1 MKARADARLLTVLT
15 QLPRLVATAMAIS
28 WRADRRRTVIVA
40 AATIAAGVM
49 SAFGLLATQ
58 RVLIELFAAGPTP
71 QRITAALPAL
81 GWLAA
86 VTALRASMGI
96 INGYAQNGLTPRVNR
111 EIERH
116 LFETT
121 TAVRLD
127 AFDQDEFADDMERA
141 SRGTDSA
148 IALVQGAFNFL
159 AGLAGLI
166 AVTIA
171 VIVIHPLLLPALL
184 VATTPNAWAA
194 IKAGHQRYQTYVAGS
209 ARRRRL
215 WVLQQQM
222 AERRSATEL
231 RSYTLRGFLLN
242 LYDRVMGAETAIQL
256 KLARQVTTTTT
267 IGAVIGGLATTAVYV
282 LLGLLLFTGNIP
294 LSAAATCVIAV
305 QAAQRSLSTVTIH
318 IDRIYL
324 EGQHFGDYTGFMHRA
339 QAHMPPDKGAID
351 PGPLSELA
359 ISHVSMSYP
368 DRDTPAVDNVS
379 LTLKAGQTIA
389 FVGENGSGKT
399 TLAAIIAGLRQ
410 PGTGTVS
417 WNGHPVSDLDT
428 ARWQARIAVV
438 TQDFHRWPFS
448 AATNVA
454 IGDSTATADLPRIYA
469 AARRAAAHDMI
480 LDLPFGYDT
489 LLDRTFKDGQELS
502 GGQWQRVT
510 AARGFMR
517 EADLLI
523 MDEPS
528 SALDP
533 KAEHALFQAI
543 RDRQGSL
550 TTILITHRL
559 ANVRHADV
567 IYVLDR
573 GKLLQSGNH
582 DQLMAAAGAYRT
594 LFTLQAQG
602 YATAK
607 EAA

>member
-1 MKARADARLLTVLT
+1 
-15 QLPRLVATAMAIS
+15 
-28 WRADRRRTVIVA
+28 
-40 AATIAAGVM
+40 
-49 SAFGLLATQ
+49 
-58 RVLIELFAAGPTP
+58 LF
-71 QRITAALPAL
+71 R
-81 GWLAA
+81 
-86 VTALRASMGI
+86 
-96 INGYAQNGLTPRVNR
+96 
-111 EIERH
+111 
-116 LFETT
+116 
-121 TAVRLD
+121 
-127 AFDQDEFADDMERA
+127 
-141 SRGTDSA
+141 
-148 IALVQGAFNFL
+148 
-159 AGLAGLI
+159 
-166 AVTIA
+166 
-171 VIVIHPLLLPALL
+171 
-184 VATTPNAWAA
+184 
-194 IKAGHQRYQTYVAGS
+194 
-209 ARRRRL
+209 
-215 WVLQQQM
+215 
-222 AERRSATEL
+222 
-231 RSYTLRGFLLN
+231 
-242 LYDRVMGAETAIQL
+242 
-256 KLARQVTTTTT
+256 
-267 IGAVIGGLATTAVYV
+267 
-282 LLGLLLFTGNIP
+282 GNIP

-318 IDRIYL
+318 IDRIYM
-324 EGQHFGDYTGFMHRA
+324 EGQHFGDYTGFMNRA
-339 QAHMPPDKGAID
+339 QAHMPVRRGSVD

-359 ISHVSMSYP
+359 VSQVSLSYP
-368 DRDTPAVDNVS
+368 DRDAPAVDNVS
-379 LTLKAGQTIA
+379 LTLRAGQTIA

-399 TLAAIIAGLRQ
+399 TLAAVIAGLRQ
-410 PGTGTVS
+410 PGSGTVS

-428 ARWQARIAVV
+428 ERWQARIAVV

-454 IGDSTATADLPRIYA
+454 IGDSTATPELPRIQA

-480 LDLPFGYDT
+480 LELPFGYDT

-573 GKLLQSGNH
+573 GKLIESGNH
-582 DQLMAAAGAYRT
+582 DQLMAADGAYRT

-607 EAA
+607 GEA